1 MLITSINPTDTAIL
15 ERGLAKLSLADP
27 AVEVIATSKGERIL
41 ACLGELHLEQSVLD
55 LKNVYCGEDIELRI
69 SEQIVE
75 FGESTTWFEN
85 EISDFAQF
93 YKSKSPPLR
102 QTLIPPYCYED
113 GIAFAR
119 NGRSRVMLSN
129 RAAAIHVRVIPLP
142 KIVHDCLTQKSKV
155 EKAEHDLTVIAK
167 ALNMKIDDRNAIL
180 DKLLSLLLSKD
191 KKGNALIQSD
201 GVLSGSCIKGITS
214 NDEVYAPRP
223 LSNKD
228 DVNKDKS
235 EIVEDTREANPDWD
249 KEYLQIRE
257 NISKSGIQSDPSEV
271 DEEVKKIWSELQG
284 SCTAGFQAGCT
295 SGPLCEEPVRGV
307 LVVLEGV
314 EIALKRSRG
323 GREGDNLYSTAKP
336 ISGGMIVASMKTG
349 IRSSLLSR
357 PVRLVEGILRLT
369 LHSSLTGLGP
379 LYAILSKRRG
389 SVESD
394 EMVDGTDLI
403 NIDARLPQSESFGLA
418 PELLQKSSG
427 EVTAPEL
434 VFSHWEMLDEDP
446 FWIPTSLEEREDFGE
461 IVSNGDSSTGVD
473 NTALK
478 YIRKV
483 RDRKGLLVDS
493 NKIIVAAEKQRTLAR
508 KK

>member
-1 MLITSINPTDTAIL
+1 M

-27 AVEVIATSKGERIL
+27 AVEVTATSKGERIL

-55 LKNVYCGEDIELRI
+55 LRNVYCGENIELRI

-75 FGESTTWFEN
+75 FGESTTWFDN

-93 YKSKSPPLR
+93 YTMKSPPLR

-113 GIAFAR
+113 GIGSAR
-119 NGRSRVMLSN
+119 NGRSRVLLSN
-129 RAAAIHVRVIPLP
+129 RAAAIHVRVVPLP
-142 KIVHDCLTQKSKV
+142 KTVHESLSQKSKAD
-155 EKAEHDLTVIAK
+155 KSDNDLILVAK
-167 ALNMKIDDRNAIL
+167 ALNMKNYDENDTNEIL
-180 DKLLSLLLSKD
+180 EKLKSLLLSLD

-201 GVLSGSCIKGITS
+201 GVMSGSCIKGITS
-214 NDEVYAPRP
+214 KDEVYSPPAPT
-223 LSNKD
+223 KD
-228 DVNKDKS
+228 EKQTGKS
-235 EIVEDTREANPDWD
+235 EDNISPEDTEEDNPDWD
-249 KEYLQIRE
+249 SEFLQIRE
-257 NISKSGIQSDPSEV
+257 SINSCNSMGECVSSDV
-271 DEEVKKIWSELQG
+271 DLHARKIWSEVQG
-284 SCTAGFQAGCT
+284 SCTAGFQAGCA
-295 SGPLCEEPVRGV
+295 SGPLCEEPVRGL

-314 EIALKRSRG
+314 EIALRH
-323 GREGDNLYSTAKP
+323 DNDQAGAKSYSTSKP

-379 LYAILSKRRG
+379 LYAILSRRRG

-473 NTALK
+473 NNALK
-478 YIRKV
+478 YIRMV

>member
-1 MLITSINPTDTAIL
+1 M
-15 ERGLAKLSLADP
+15 SLADP
-27 AVEVIATSKGERIL
+27 AVEVTATSKGERIL

-55 LKNVYCGEDIELRI
+55 LRNIYCGENIELRI

-75 FGESTTWFEN
+75 FGESTTWFDN

-93 YKSKSPPLR
+93 FTMHSPPLR

-113 GIAFAR
+113 GIGSAR
-119 NGRSRVMLSN
+119 NGRNRVLLSN
-129 RAAAIHVRVIPLP
+129 RAAAIHVRVVPLP
-142 KIVHDCLTQKSKV
+142 KTVYESFSQKSKV
-155 EKAEHDLTVIAK
+155 DNSDDDLILMAK
-167 ALNMKIDDRNAIL
+167 ALNMNFDENDTGAIL
-180 DKLLSLLLSKD
+180 EKLKSLLLSLD

-201 GVLSGSCIKGITS
+201 GVKSGSCIKGITS
-214 NDEVYAPRP
+214 NDEVYSPPAPE
-223 LSNKD
+223 KD
-228 DVNKDKS
+228 EKQTDTT
-235 EIVEDTREANPDWD
+235 EDDDITDSVQDNPDSD
-249 KEYLQIRE
+249 REFLLIRE
-257 NISKSGIQSDPSEV
+257 SISSCRGSDEDASS
-271 DEEVKKIWSELQG
+271 DIDLHARKIWSELQG
-284 SCTAGFQAGCT
+284 SCTAGFQAGCA
-295 SGPLCEEPVRGV
+295 SGPLCEEPVRGI

-314 EIALKRSRG
+314 EIAVRR
-323 GREGDNLYSTAKP
+323 DNDQAGSNPYSTSKP

-379 LYAILSKRRG
+379 LYAILSRRRG

-418 PELLQKSSG
+418 PELLGKSSG

-461 IVSNGDSSTGVD
+461 ILSNGDSSTGVD
-473 NTALK
+473 NNALK
-478 YIRKV
+478 YIRMV